1 MEIKQ
6 IKYFLTVVE
15 AGSIGKAAQKLDV
28 GASAISQQISKLE
41 QELSIRLLQRNAF
54 GVTPTPAG
62 LAFFK
67 TFSTYF
73 TSSELR
79 GRCCSFCTTFWAC
92 QPWLSSDDY
101 CFDWHPFNETN
112 V

>member
-6 IKYFLTVVE
+6 IKYFWRSLNQAVLE
-15 AGSIGKAAQKLDV
+15 KLPKTRC

-62 LAFFK
+62 LAF
-67 TFSTYF
+67 
-73 TSSELR
+73 
-79 GRCCSFCTTFWAC
+79 
-92 QPWLSSDDY
+92 
-101 CFDWHPFNETN
+101 
-112 V
+112 

>member
-15 AGSIGKAAQKLDV
+15 SGSIGKAAQKLDV

-54 GVTPTPAG
+54 GVT
-62 LAFFK
+62 
-67 TFSTYF
+67 
-73 TSSELR
+73 
-79 GRCCSFCTTFWAC
+79 
-92 QPWLSSDDY
+92 QPQQVL
-101 CFDWHPFNETN
+101 PF
-112 V
+112 